1 MLKGL
6 QGKTVLVTGAAGGIG
21 RAACDRLLAEGARV
35 VAVDLNVEELRRA
48 YGQDVVECVAADL
61 TTAAG
66 AAACVTAAERFGG
79 LDLAFLN
86 AGVEGVAANVADF
99 SEKNFDHVFNINVR
113 GSFLCAQA
121 VVRHMLQRA
130 KGGGILFT
138 ASIAGLKCNPTT
150 AVYNASK
157 HAVVGLAKCLA
168 SEVGGK
174 GIRVN
179 VLCPGV
185 VDTRMIHSLEVS
197 MGAGV
202 RSRHRYHAAGDA
214 HGQRARPLWYGRR
227 DCSDRCLD
235 PERRSALLPRRDL
248 HYRRRLDGLLIAD
261 MTNGS

>member
-21 RAACDRLLAEGARV
+21 RATCDRLLAEGARV
-35 VAVDLNVEELRRA
+35 VAVDLDVGELRRTLGKDA
-48 YGQDVVECVAADL
+48 ECLAADL

-66 AAACVTAAERFGG
+66 AAACVTSAERFGG

-86 AGVEGVAANVADF
+86 AGVEGVAANVSDF
-99 SEKNFDHVFNINVR
+99 SEENYDRVFDINVR

-121 VVRHMLQRA
+121 VVRHLNKRG
-130 KGGGILFT
+130 KGGGILFM
-138 ASIAGLKCNPTT
+138 ASIAGLKSNPTT
-150 AVYNASK
+150 SVYNASK

-168 SEVGGK
+168 YEVGAQ

-197 MGAGV
+197 MGAASGV
-202 RSRHRYHAAGDA
+202 GTETMKEMMQKGNLLGRYATADEIASIAAWILSDEA
-214 HGQRARPLWYGRR
+214 PYCHGETFTIGG
-227 DCSDRCLD
+227 
-235 PERRSALLPRRDL
+235 
-248 HYRRRLDGLLIAD
+248 GLMA
-261 MTNGS
+261 